1 MAVVYIGL
9 GSNMGNRNENL
20 KKAVD
25 CILERSDSSLVAA
38 SSIKETKAVDFEDQ
52 PDFLNQVIKVR
63 TELHPLELLSLLK
76 VIESDLGRIYRFPK
90 GPREIDLDILLYD
103 DMIIEEE
110 ILKVPHPEI
119 LNRSFIL
126 EHLIELNSELADP
139 VSKKKY
145 SEVLYYGGF

>member
-9 GSNMGNRNENL
+9 GSNMGNRDENL

-25 CILERSDSSLVAA
+25 CILERSGTSLVAA